1 MTREKLL
8 LLDFDGTLCL
18 GDAPVLF
25 YADRV
30 DALLAERG
38 LSGHFPGTSVHE
50 IVTRGFAE
58 NTLLAPQIQYDDAG
72 VPLTVGSEATHDDAK
87 AHPVS
92 WPLQDG
98 YQLVQLLA
106 RQAGL
111 TDADSG
117 RSFRAARLDLL
128 AHGLENTDVHA
139 PSGAQELLAETRR
152 SAVVVLV
159 TNSPADAFAPWLTA
173 LGLSDA
179 FDLVINDARKPLGMP
194 AALQRARAAGGDTAG
209 GHAAGGEPEP
219 QIAPDQ
225 VLSAGDIWANDLEH
239 VHALGGTT
247 VLIDRFGTGLG
258 APDQR
263 VQDFDAVARVVDA
276 WSRST
281 ATV

>member
-38 LSGHFPGTSVHE
+38 LSGRFTDTSVHE
-50 IVTRGFAE
+50 IVTRAFAE
-58 NTLLAPQIQYDDAG
+58 NSLLAPQIQYDDAG

-117 RSFRAARLDLL
+117 QSFRAARLDLL

-152 SAVVVLV
+152 RAVVVLV
-159 TNSPADAFAPWLTA
+159 TNSPADAFEPWLTT

-194 AALQRARAAGGDTAG
+194 AALDRARAAGGGAG
-209 GHAAGGEPEP
+209 ELV
-219 QIAPDQ
+219 APDQ

-258 APDQR
+258 TPDHR
-263 VQDFDAVARVVDA
+263 VQDFDAVARAIEA
-276 WSRST
+276 WSHSA

>member
-38 LSGHFPGTSVHE
+38 LSRHLAGSSVHE
-50 IVTRGFAE
+50 IVSRAFSA
-58 NTLLAPQIQYDDAG
+58 NSLLVPQIQYDDAG
-72 VPLTVGSEATHDDAK
+72 TPLTVGSEATHEDAK

-117 RSFRAARLDLL
+117 QSFRAARRDLL

-139 PSGAQELLAETRR
+139 PSGASELLAETRR
-152 SAVVVLV
+152 RAVVVLA
-159 TNSPADAFAPWLTA
+159 TNSPAEAFAPWLHA

-194 AALQRARAAGGDTAG
+194 AALLSARGAGGDAQARTA
-209 GHAAGGEPEP
+209 A
-219 QIAPDQ
+219 DQ

-258 APDQR
+258 TPDHR
-263 VQDFDAVARVVDA
+263 VEDFDALAQTIDA
-276 WSRST
+276 WSHST